1 MVIEKNAKP
10 KPKCQAMCLVTSSKI
25 SEPLDKKQAFHKGIS
40 KARTNKHMYSNIL
53 AQINFSA
60 RHNFGNYDDKKVDKT
75 RITMQKIGVNLD
87 EFSILYDFSKLMEK
101 MKIKNEHSIKNGR
114 ENVKWHGI

>member
-1 MVIEKNAKP
+1 
-10 KPKCQAMCLVTSSKI
+10 
-25 SEPLDKKQAFHKGIS
+25 LDKKQAFHEGIS
-40 KARTNKHMYSNIL
+40 KARSNKHMYSNIL
-53 AQINFSA
+53 AQINFSS
-60 RHNFGNYDDKKVDKT
+60 RHNFPIYAHKKLDKI
-75 RITMQKIGVNLD
+75 RSILQKIEIKLD